1 MFGMFPFMFNNNNLN
16 THNKNNNDIFNM
28 LMNSQSLNSMFD
40 QILSSDFLNDFVDE
54 MLEEESYEI
63 SFKDYGE
70 YYLIKGYLP
79 GVSAKDVNID
89 FENNKAIL
97 TIKNKHVYSNG
108 NSSIVAI
115 IQNGTDYIKTF
126 YVDEIDVTKLSAS
139 FDNDI
144 LILTL
149 PKLKKVKT
157 EEEQVIIDVENYKV
171 E

>member
-1 MFGMFPFMFNNNNLN
+1 MFRMFPFMFNNNVN

-28 LMNSQSLNSMFD
+28 LMNSQSLNGMVD
-40 QILSSDFLNDFVDE
+40 QILTSDFFNEFVDDV
-54 MLEEESYEI
+54 LEEESYDI
-63 SFKDYGE
+63 NFKDYGE

-79 GVSAKDVNID
+79 GVSAKDINID
-89 FENNKAIL
+89 FEGNKAIL
-97 TIKNKHVYSNG
+97 TIKNKHVYSNS
-108 NSSIVAI
+108 NNSIVAI
-115 IQNGTDYIKTF
+115 VQNGADYIKTF

-139 FDNDI
+139 FDDNI

-157 EEEQVIIDVENYKV
+157 EEEQVIIDVENYKI